1 MNNFFNCGN
10 FLKSL
15 PQSRE
20 KMSNLELQ
28 TRALFVSDVDERVTS
43 AAVGLL
49 GRYVARLEQMSRLLG
64 WTTGYGTEG
73 ENPACITAT
82 FLYFTFHDEYTWS
95 ERRCAFTRHL
105 KN

>member
-1 MNNFFNCGN
+1 MGPAEDPGRKNEPAD
-10 FLKSL
+10 SL
-15 PQSRE
+15 APS
-20 KMSNLELQ
+20 
-28 TRALFVSDVDERVTS
+28 FSDVDERVTS
-43 AAVGLL
+43 TRLLPLL